1 MTPAPDLSVLIVN
14 WKSGAMTRAL
24 IGNLRRQVFAGRDG
38 GLGTL
43 EFVVT
48 DNASGP
54 DEEPHL
60 VALEQEPG
68 VTLIRSGQNGGYA
81 VGMNLAAERAT
92 GDWFLIS
99 NPDVMAFRGAL
110 AALLDHLRG
119 TQSCGLAGPKGF
131 LDGQR
136 FFQLPPVDLP

>member
-1 MTPAPDLSVLIVN
+1 
-14 WKSGAMTRAL
+14 MTRAL

-81 VGMNLAAERAT
+81 VGMN
-92 GDWFLIS
+92 
-99 NPDVMAFRGAL
+99 
-110 AALLDHLRG
+110 
-119 TQSCGLAGPKGF
+119 
-131 LDGQR
+131 
-136 FFQLPPVDLP
+136 